1 VALKGYQKLGR
12 KSRKGHFREKLQMK
26 LVSKLLN
33 NVPKAEN
40 FLSIIAN
47 HFNKNS

>member
-1 VALKGYQKLGR
+1 VALKGFQKLGR
-12 KSRKGHFREKLQMK
+12 ISRKGHFREKFQMK

-33 NVPKAEN
+33 NVPKAEKI
-40 FLSIIAN
+40 LSIIAN